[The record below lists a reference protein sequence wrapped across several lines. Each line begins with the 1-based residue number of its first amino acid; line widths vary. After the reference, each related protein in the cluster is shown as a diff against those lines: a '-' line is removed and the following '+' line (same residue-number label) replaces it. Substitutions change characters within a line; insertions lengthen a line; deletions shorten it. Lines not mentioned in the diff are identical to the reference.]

1 MLSNYGAGEETLEDP
16 LDWKE
21 INPEYSLK
29 RLMLK
34 LKLQYL
40 GHLMGRADSL
50 EQTLMLGKTEGRRR
64 RGWQRMRWLDST
76 TDWMDMNLSQL
87 QEVSKDSRVRHT
99 KGTATTNLQHSQA
112 AHSPHVRR
120 PILTRLF
127 LKLTIMVQHMVE
139 IQVVASMII
148 LNPRQRTNAL
158 GRKITV

>member
-1 MLSNYGAGEETLEDP
+1 
-16 LDWKE
+16 
-21 INPEYSLK
+21 
-29 RLMLK
+29 
-34 LKLQYL
+34 
-40 GHLMGRADSL
+40 
-50 EQTLMLGKTEGRRR
+50 
-64 RGWQRMRWLDST
+64 MRWLDGI
-76 TDWMDMNLSQL
+76 TDSMSISLSKL
-87 QEVSKDSRVRHT
+87 REISKDSRVRHT